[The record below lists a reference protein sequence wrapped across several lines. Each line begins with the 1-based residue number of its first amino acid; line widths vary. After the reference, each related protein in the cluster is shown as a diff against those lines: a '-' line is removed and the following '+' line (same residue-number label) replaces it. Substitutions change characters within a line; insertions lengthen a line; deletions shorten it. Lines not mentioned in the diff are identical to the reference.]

1 MDRYGYIKKEWIV
14 SSGARRIYMLS
25 ASISIAFFVVLVD
38 AILQDSFPG
47 FLYPIARPLIFLG
60 ALGAGTTLVGME
72 IFLFR
77 YDDSSALKQV
87 VWFLIMVFPL
97 LGPALYC
104 YFVYC
109 RSEQVRKVHAERSD
123 IA

>member
-1 MDRYGYIKKEWIV
+1 MDRYGYIKEEWIV

-25 ASISIAFFVVLVD
+25 ACVSLAFFILLVD
-38 AILQDSFPG
+38 AILQDGVPG

-60 ALGAGTTLVGME
+60 ALAAGTTVVGME

-77 YDDSSALKQV
+77 YDDSSALKQII
-87 VWFLIMVFPL
+87 WFFIMVFPL

-104 YFVYC
+104 FFVYC
-109 RSEQVRKVHAERSD
+109 RSEQVRKFASND
-123 IA
+123 LA